1 MRGEGRRIEMR
12 MSLHG
17 DFNMLERRRKEEAD
31 FLGPLACTGPDI
43 CFLCAQVYHLREGV
57 KRRKVMLAEALC
69 CKLLM
74 R

>member
-1 MRGEGRRIEMR
+1 
-12 MSLHG
+12 
-17 DFNMLERRRKEEAD
+17 MLERRRKEEAD